1 MKRSDRILIL
11 IYGIVLGLAMISLII
26 YALSKK

>member
-11 IYGIVLGLAMISLII
+11 IYGIVLGLVLIALVI
-26 YALSKK
+26 YSFSKK